1 MKKETKQ
8 EITLII
14 IIIISLAFLIG
25 CAIQPIIERDRYHK
39 QFIEKCYGTETDR
52 Q

>member
-14 IIIISLAFLIG
+14 IIIVMLAFLIG
-25 CAIQPIIERDRYHK
+25 CAIHPIIERDKMHK
-39 QFIEKCYGTETDR
+39 QFIEQFDHGKKTDR
-52 Q
+52 